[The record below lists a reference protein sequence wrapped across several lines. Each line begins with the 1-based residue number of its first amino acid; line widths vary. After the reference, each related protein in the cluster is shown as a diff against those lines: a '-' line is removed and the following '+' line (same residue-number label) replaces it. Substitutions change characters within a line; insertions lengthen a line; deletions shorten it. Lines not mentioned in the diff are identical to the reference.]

1 MEYCMG
7 TNNSNNFRNFECSIK
22 MTKGTFKK
30 STGKATRP
38 AKYEKA
44 KSGFG
49 HWKMYVKYLMK
60 KNPGVALKKLI
71 TGYDKKEYER
81 FKKNPKLFV

>member
-1 MEYCMG
+1 MG
-7 TNNSNNFRNFECSIK
+7 TINSYIYRNFECSIK
-22 MTKGTFKK
+22 MTK
-30 STGKATRP
+30 

-44 KSGFG
+44 KQSGFG

>member
-1 MEYCMG
+1 M
-7 TNNSNNFRNFECSIK
+7 S
-22 MTKGTFKK
+22 
-30 STGKATRP
+30 KATRTRTATP
-38 AKYEKA
+38 R
-44 KSGFG
+44 GFG

>member
-1 MEYCMG
+1 M
-7 TNNSNNFRNFECSIK
+7 SK
-22 MTKGTFKK
+22 
-30 STGKATRP
+30 

>member
-1 MEYCMG
+1 MG
-7 TNNSNNFRNFECSIK
+7 PYRIRNCECIIK
-22 MTKGTFKK
+22 MSKTK
-30 STGKATRP
+30 P
-38 AKYEKA
+38 KA
-44 KSGFG
+44 KTGFG
-49 HWKMYVKYLMK
+49 KWRMYVKYLVK

>member
-1 MEYCMG
+1 MG
-7 TNNSNNFRNFECSIK
+7 TINSNNFRNFECSIK
-22 MTKGTFKK
+22 MTK
-30 STGKATRP
+30 ATRARTTP
-38 AKYEKA
+38 R
-44 KSGFG
+44 GFG

>member
-1 MEYCMG
+1 MEYFMD
-7 TNNSNNFRNFECSIK
+7 TIYSNIFRNFECSIK
-22 MTKGTFKK
+22 MTK
-30 STGKATRP
+30 AIRP
-38 AKYEKA
+38 K

-49 HWKMYVKYLMK
+49 NWKMYVKYLMK

>member
-1 MEYCMG
+1 M
-7 TNNSNNFRNFECSIK
+7 S
-22 MTKGTFKK
+22 
-30 STGKATRP
+30 KATRTRTTP
-38 AKYEKA
+38 R
-44 KSGFG
+44 GFG

>member
-1 MEYCMG
+1 MEYFMD
-7 TNNSNNFRNFECSIK
+7 TIYSNIFRNFECSIK
-22 MTKGTFKK
+22 MTKGTS

-38 AKYEKA
+38 AIRPK

-49 HWKMYVKYLMK
+49 NWKMYVKYLMK